1 MKEIIVYGRVV
12 RKFNDDENDDR
23 ILIDPQ
29 ISVGGWAKNEYDK
42 SWFAVPAADE
52 MWHLSICKDV
62 KFRVQLDD
70 ENNAEK
76 FLRT

>member
-52 MWHLSICKDV
+52 MWHLSIYLSHGFAVEIKQFVD
-62 KFRVQLDD
+62 
-70 ENNAEK
+70 
-76 FLRT
+76 FLL